1 MRTATYDQI
10 LAQLDARIAEL
21 DARWHAANAAHDTD
35 YALQLDGA
43 YIELCNLRSEL
54 SIEMCIN
61 D

>member
-1 MRTATYDQI
+1 MTATYTEI

-21 DARWHAANAAHDTD
+21 DARWHAANAAGDTD

-43 YIELCNLRSEL
+43 YIELCNLRTEL
-54 SIEMCIN
+54 AIEICAR